1 MRSTNTRRVFLLA
14 AVVVAFTT
22 GASDAPV
29 EVPSVAQ
36 EDIELLRAREL
47 AVPVLGVA
55 RKELHDSFD
64 DPRDLRRHQGLDV
77 PAPAWTPVVAV
88 DDGTIA
94 QLFVSVAGGITVYHF
109 DPTKTYAYYYA
120 HLDRWAEG
128 LHQGQPVRR
137 GDVIGYVGTSGNAGG
152 TAHLHFEIAK
162 LASAKRWWDGTPIN
176 PYLVLRGVVE

>member
-1 MRSTNTRRVFLLA
+1 MRWTDVRRLFAL
-14 AVVVAFTT
+14 AVVVVMCTT
-22 GASDAPV
+22 GATAVPV
-29 EVPSVAQ
+29 ATPPVSQ

-55 RKELHDSFD
+55 RADLHDSFD
-64 DPRDLRRHQGLDV
+64 DVRGPRRHEGMDV
-77 PAPAWTPVVAV
+77 VASAWTPVVAV

-94 QLFVSVAGGITVYHF
+94 QLFVSVAGGITISHF

-128 LHQGQPVRR
+128 LHQGQSIQR

-162 LASAKRWWDGTPIN
+162 LGSARRWWEGTAIN
-176 PYLVLRGVVE
+176 PYLVLRAAER

>member
-1 MRSTNTRRVFLLA
+1 MDVRRLA
-14 AVVVAFTT
+14 LAVVVTVFTT
-22 GASDAPV
+22 GATDAPV
-29 EVPSVAQ
+29 VTPPVSQ
-36 EDIELLRAREL
+36 EDVELLRAREL
-47 AVPVLGVA
+47 AVPVLGVT
-55 RKELHDSFD
+55 REQLHDSFD
-64 DPRDLRRHQGLDV
+64 DPRGARRHTGLDV

-128 LHQGQPVRR
+128 LQQGQLVRR
-137 GDVIGYVGTSGNAGG
+137 GDVIGYVGTSGNAGE

-162 LASAKRWWDGTPIN
+162 LGSAKRWWEGTPIN
-176 PYLVLRGVVE
+176 PYLVLHDG

>member
-1 MRSTNTRRVFLLA
+1 MRPTLLGVA
-14 AVVVAFTT
+14 IVMVAFTT
-22 GASDAPV
+22 AATEAPV
-29 EVPSVAQ
+29 PEPSVSDDDVA
-36 EDIELLRAREL
+36 LLRARQL

-55 RKELHDSFD
+55 RADLHDSFD
-64 DPRDLRRHQGLDV
+64 DPRGAHRHEGLDI
-77 PAPAWTPVVAV
+77 PASAWTPVVAV
-88 DDGTIA
+88 DDGTVA

-176 PYLVLRGVVE
+176 PYLVLREIE

>member
-1 MRSTNTRRVFLLA
+1 MRSTDARRLFALTA
-14 AVVVAFTT
+14 FVVAFTT

-29 EVPSVAQ
+29 AAPPVSQ
-36 EDIELLRAREL
+36 EDVELLRARAL

-55 RKELHDSFD
+55 RADLHDSFD
-64 DPRDLRRHQGLDV
+64 DLRGSHRHEGMDV
-77 PAPAWTPVVAV
+77 PASAWTPVVAV
-88 DDGTIA
+88 DDGTVA
-94 QLFVSVAGGITVYHF
+94 QLFVSVAGGITIYHF

-128 LHQGQPVRR
+128 LHQGQPVQR

-162 LASAKRWWDGTPIN
+162 LGSAKRWWEGTPIN
-176 PYLVLRGVVE
+176 PYLVFRDVER